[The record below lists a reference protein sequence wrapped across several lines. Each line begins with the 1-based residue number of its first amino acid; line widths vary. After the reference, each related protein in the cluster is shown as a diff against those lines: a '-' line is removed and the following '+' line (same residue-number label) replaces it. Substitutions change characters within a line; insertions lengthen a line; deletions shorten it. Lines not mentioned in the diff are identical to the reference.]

1 MLKPEQIRMRKYMKR
16 KMTFWIFAIC
26 FLLMLCLL
34 KGGQKVWAGNNV
46 ITDFSRIFYIPA
58 GAVLRGGSLEEL
70 KETYD
75 SMSCMAYTEDGQEL
89 ELSVIWDYSGV
100 NVQKVGA
107 YQITGTLKL
116 PEGYASSITIPSWT
130 VGISVQNFEEPEIQV
145 YSRMIS
151 AGLYYFPWITNQD
164 PDAMEIWMQPEGED
178 WINISEEGYGMCDT
192 DGMYLSCQSM
202 VKGNTYTLTVV
213 YPNGKT
219 RNLKYRYA
227 SDGTLDIIS
236 YQPGLLGNS
245 GVKDTTIRSCEPI
258 EEGSLERLGAYAL
271 RKGQSTYGLKKQ
283 LEKSFHILGSTQ
295 TEYEDSASHPS
306 VVLSSVWDFSGVNT
320 AVPGV
325 YKVTG
330 SFQAPEGYT
339 LDPDAKLPSA
349 SVYVTVQRP
358 DQPQVQTCA
367 MAGAA
372 NLFFPMVLD
381 AFTDSQLKEFQP
393 ELKCGEQKIQLDQ
406 DGWYMTREGLYL
418 KKENLQLNRDYSLLM
433 TYPGGSTGIYTF
445 HFDENFITND
455 HWYERNYA
463 DRDGKDL
470 PDIDTGKET
479 VTDVSTVI
487 VGNRLAALM
496 SAQVEKIPFESGG
509 VLVRVPTEVV
519 KDWEVGPED
528 EVKVDISR
536 EDGELSV
543 SISKNGEEITDI
555 PGATVAIP
563 NRSGSGGRTVLTDDQ
578 GNTYTGTVNEAQNV
592 AVIPVDKTGEYSIKE
607 EQPQDASEDGEET
620 GEAQSEEALEEETDT
635 EEETAD
641 DSYET
646 DEISGEDVEAVQ
658 DTTGDSSQDDL
669 RKQHIKTTACVAVIV
684 VLLILLLFLPMRKSR
699 RLRKGD
705 RGEGEQDR

>member
-1 MLKPEQIRMRKYMKR
+1 MLKPEQIQMRKYMKR
-16 KMTFWIFAIC
+16 KMTFWIFALC
-26 FLLMLCLL
+26 FLLMLCPLT
-34 KGGQKVWAGNNV
+34 GAQKVWAGNSV

-89 ELSVIWDYSGV
+89 ELNVIWDYSKV

-116 PEGYASSITIPSWT
+116 PEGYTSGITVPSWT
-130 VGISVQNFEEPEIQV
+130 VGISVQNFEELEIQV

-151 AGLYYFPWITNQD
+151 AGLYYFPWITDQD

-236 YQPGLLGNS
+236 YQPWLLGSS

-283 LEKSFHILGSTQ
+283 LEKSLHILGSTQ

-306 VVLSSVWDFSGVNT
+306 VVMPSVWDFGGVNT
-320 AVPGV
+320 NVPGV

-339 LDPDAKLPSA
+339 LDPDAKLPTA
-349 SVYVTVQRP
+349 SVYVAVQRP

-367 MAGAA
+367 MAGSS
-372 NLFFPMVLD
+372 NLFFPMILD
-381 AFTDSQLKEFQP
+381 AFTDDQLKDFQP
-393 ELKCGEQKIQLDQ
+393 ELKCKDQKISLNQ
-406 DGWYMTREGLYL
+406 DSWYMTREGLYL
-418 KKENLQLNRDYSLLM
+418 KKTNLQLNHDYSLQVA
-433 TYPGGSTGIYTF
+433 YPGGSTGTYTF

-509 VLVRVPTEVV
+509 VLVRVPTKVV

-555 PGATVAIP
+555 PGATVEIP
-563 NRSGSGGRTVLTDDQ
+563 KSSGSGTRTVLTDKE
-578 GNTYTGTVNEAQNV
+578 GNSYTGMVNETQNV

-607 EQPQDASEDGEET
+607 EQSQDASEDGEET
-620 GEAQSEEALEEETDT
+620 EEALDEETET

-646 DEISGEDVEAVQ
+646 AEIAGEDVEAAQ
-658 DTTGDSSQDDL
+658 ETTGDSSQDDL
-669 RKQHIKTTACVAVIV
+669 RKQHIKTTALVAG
-684 VLLILLLFLPMRKSR
+684 M
-699 RLRKGD
+699 
-705 RGEGEQDR
+705 